1 MTEVPA
7 VGSRVIA
14 PNKKSVIVRL
24 DPESGRRYIRY
35 TSKKSNPPGKVMIK
49 YLEKAKKTSKAKSSD
64 VVMCSKKVSLPAMQQ
79 VAQAAGIS
87 IYDARPLKNIR
98 GEMVQ
103 KPVGCSTLFQRIKAV
118 NPDLLLQ
125 LGIKLKGKASGKP
138 EVVQEVPSP
147 VLPEESEAESDA
159 ESEAESDAESDE
171 DDAFDVPLSEQTAK
185 EPYTGSTA
193 IVPYTLGDNT
203 MDFGARHKVHG
214 RIKVDNKMKVLYR
227 GARGGYFYRRKGQKV
242 YVKGKDL
249 LHKIVP
255 LKKTK
260 KATKKVTKKSVTIA
274 GRKRTLYKGKKGGMY
289 YKSKGRKVYVK

>member
-14 PNKKSVIVRL
+14 PNKKSVVVRL

-49 YLEKAKKTSKAKSSD
+49 YLTKANKTHHKDKK
-64 VVMCSKKVSLPAMQQ
+64 VMCSKKVSLSAMQK
-79 VAQAAGIS
+79 VAEAAGIS
-87 IYDARPLKNIR
+87 IYDARPLKNVR
-98 GEMVQ
+98 GELR
-103 KPVGCSTLFQRIKAV
+103 KKAVGCVTLYNRIKAV
-118 NPDLLLQ
+118 NPALLAH
-125 LGIKLKGKASGKP
+125 LGIKLRTNASG
-138 EVVQEVPSP
+138 ESSVVGP
-147 VLPEESEAESDA
+147 VFGPEEKPISESDTESEA
-159 ESEAESDAESDE
+159 ESEAESE
-171 DDAFDVPLSEQTAK
+171 DDPLEVPLSGSP
-185 EPYTGSTA
+185 EPRPDIGNNS
-193 IVPYTLGDNT
+193 
-203 MDFGARHKVHG
+203 MDFGVRHKVHG
-214 RIKVDNKMKVLYR
+214 RIKIDNKTKVLYR

-255 LKKTK
+255 VKKTK
-260 KATKKVTKKSVTIA
+260 KATKKPAKKVTKKSVTVG